1 MLWLLFVRL
10 FISDDY
16 DSSPPVLPSR
26 TVRRANRRHS
36 PAARRRGSFRPRTLL
51 RPARDRPGV
60 RQRGHRWYGNHLGLE
75 TAREHRLGGPHEE
88 DTPSTEALGEPHG
101 RGSQPG
107 AHGHPAPP
115 GQGGPPTRRGG
126 RGEPPPGEGKASFCT
141 RRNRADSLK
150 HSLSS
155 S

>member
-1 MLWLLFVRL
+1 M
-10 FISDDY
+10 
-16 DSSPPVLPSR
+16 
-26 TVRRANRRHS
+26 TMT
-36 PAARRRGSFRPRTLL
+36 ARRPFCPAGQSDGPTADTRRPPGGGAASAQGLCSARRGTGQVSGSVGTGGTGTTSGL
-51 RPARDRPGV
+51 
-60 RQRGHRWYGNHLGLE
+60 NHLGLE
-75 TAREHRLGGPHEE
+75 TAREHHLGGPHEE